1 MNYLIIAVGDSPEG
15 VVPAGD
21 SRADIEI
28 GVADLIIP
36 IDIFLSEEIYI
47 LQREELS
54 GVGVPGKLKV

>member
-1 MNYLIIAVGDSPEG
+1 MDHLIITVGDSPEG

-28 GVADLIIP
+28 GIPDLIIP
-36 IDIFLSEEIYI
+36 IDIFFSEVVYI

-54 GVGVPGKLKV
+54 GMGVTGKLKV